1 MNSQDLWGNH
11 SALWF
16 PSPMPCADKQWR
28 QCQPPF
34 LQHWRQ
40 GWKCCRRKKK
50 TQIAQMLR
58 GSRSDDF
65 LWCWS
70 SACGEMHGFHM
81 ARVFSKHFTHGAMG
95 SRSLALYNRD
105 IDIQSSTRSFSQ
117 TNNFSAS
124 EVRSTSS
131 YFPMLQNCLEKQ
143 NTKFANYIISSY
155 FKRFHC
161 CMLFCKPLP
170 FPKHRTKTKPFCW
183 WILVALN
190 SELSY
195 MQQTA
200 FGLSCCNLL
209 CAQRFNLVL
218 PLYK

>member
-40 GWKCCRRKKK
+40 GWKCSGKGCCRKNCTLHKCCEEAGLTIFYDAGPAPAAK
-50 TQIAQMLR
+50 CM
-58 GSRSDDF
+58 DF
-65 LWCWS
+65 IW
-70 SACGEMHGFHM
+70 H
-81 ARVFSKHFTHGAMG
+81 VFSRNTLRTEPWEVAPL
-95 SRSLALYNRD
+95 RSTTGTSVR
-105 IDIQSSTRSFSQ
+105 QSSTRSFSQ
-117 TNNFSAS
+117 TNDFSAS
-124 EVRSTSS
+124 EVRSTSR
-131 YFPMLQNCLEKQ
+131 FPMLQNCLEKQ

-170 FPKHRTKTKPFCW
+170 FPKHRTKTNHF
-183 WILVALN
+183 
-190 SELSY
+190 
-195 MQQTA
+195 
-200 FGLSCCNLL
+200 FGG
-209 CAQRFNLVL
+209 FW
-218 PLYK
+218 